1 MDDDE
6 NEISPEE
13 FVSMLA
19 DVLENTDDSE
29 IVPATPWSSYD
40 TTAVAMMFAANI
52 SLAAGDFFRNLS
64 ILALGQSANDIE
76 AMDNKEFSESMLRT
90 LGMIPE
96 TKAPDGDKD
105 LQ

>member
-1 MDDDE
+1 MDEE
-6 NEISPEE
+6 NEDVSPED
-13 FVSMLA
+13 LA
-19 DVLENTDDSE
+19 AIFAAALGGPEEEV
-29 IVPATPWSSYD
+29 VQPTPWSSYD

-52 SLAAGDFFRNLS
+52 SLAAGDFFRNLA

-96 TKAPDGDKD
+96 TKDGDE
-105 LQ
+105 